1 MYESLT
7 ESQLKELPPLQREV
21 QPREILDEMQNF
33 IDCFSFNK
41 GSELYRNGAVIME
54 ELIYIFQTALL
65 IKQFVKV
72 DSPLNEIGE
81 TISKLMVEKLFVGGP
96 ALSHMDEFS
105 FGEHLQKA
113 ALLVCGIETFEKEF
127 LKENSNAKS
136 LNSPIRKRLF
146 RRSIGYNVYRGEIY
160 YRKESFQ
167 ETLYLLAL
175 GYSLRS
181 GKCEQKLVE
190 ILTSFMKAD
199 LVSDYKVNL
208 LLSHLN

>member
-1 MYESLT
+1 ME
-7 ESQLKELPPLQREV
+7 LKLLKRVFKRELKCKR
-21 QPREILDEMQNF
+21 
-33 IDCFSFNK
+33 
-41 GSELYRNGAVIME
+41 
-54 ELIYIFQTALL
+54 
-65 IKQFVKV
+65 
-72 DSPLNEIGE
+72 
-81 TISKLMVEKLFVGGP
+81 
-96 ALSHMDEFS
+96 
-105 FGEHLQKA
+105 
-113 ALLVCGIETFEKEF
+113 
-127 LKENSNAKS
+127 S

-167 ETLYLLAL
+167 ETIYLLAL